1 MKKSL
6 YIAFLFL
13 FFLYGCA
20 QEKKERT
27 MNILTTTQRIDYLKK
42 NIKRFDYEPLYYME
56 VETNYN
62 YQVLVNDFPVNANF
76 DYKLKGSMTFNINN
90 SILQSGKQKLE
101 IRIYPESINEV
112 TQKEFLGSKGYF
124 KLQIT
129 QTAWRKDGGGQEEP
143 KIILE
148 YELPKENKQT
158 GNTIDYAKLKS
169 FTDSLSF
176 EGKVPYILQ
185 GWTNGEVFKKE
196 DFLQLKAQVAAF
208 YQDMINAYQKKEWDY
223 IRTQY
228 LQSDKE
234 VYQAEYFPNN
244 IIEEYQKGLENNKI
258 DRKFFPLEN
267 YKLGIYGNGRI
278 LCLETIS
285 GKNKGNSAFGYTY
298 ENEEER
304 GIMYLDL
311 YLYRPKGSSRF
322 QIIR

>member
-1 MKKSL
+1 
-6 YIAFLFL
+6 
-13 FFLYGCA
+13 
-20 QEKKERT
+20 
-27 MNILTTTQRIDYLKK
+27 
-42 NIKRFDYEPLYYME
+42 ME